1 MIYVGQIHS
10 PWAIFRSQIFNF
22 SRKFFRN
29 YGISIFK
36 RNNALHFCCRNF
48 IDFNPKAKRY
58 LLNEAKNLPVGEDCN
73 INYVFQIILT
83 L

>member
-1 MIYVGQIHS
+1 MG
-10 PWAIFRSQIFNF
+10 FLF
-22 SRKFFRN
+22 SKGTTLCTFAA
-29 YGISIFK
+29 K
-36 RNNALHFCCRNF
+36 NF

-58 LLNEAKNLPVGEDCN
+58 LLNGAKNLPVGEDCN